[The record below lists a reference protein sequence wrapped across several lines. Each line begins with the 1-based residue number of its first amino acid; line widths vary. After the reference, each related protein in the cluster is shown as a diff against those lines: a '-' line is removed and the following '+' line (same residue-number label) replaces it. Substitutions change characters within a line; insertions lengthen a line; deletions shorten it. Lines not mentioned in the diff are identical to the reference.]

1 MDRSL
6 PLDHKI
12 VTALGVTL
20 APHLGL
26 GKSRLETLCMLI
38 VGMVSART
46 VNLTHLAAERPGQV
60 LLASTYRRLQRF
72 FQYVSLPGDAV
83 ARLVLTLV
91 GAHLGGLGDGK
102 SGAWYLCLDRTNW
115 KIGTRHVNVLM
126 LAVST
131 KRFRVPLLWTV
142 LDRAG
147 HSNTAERIALMQ
159 RYLALFGPDTVRALL
174 ADREFIGLEWLNF
187 LAAKGIPFAIRVK
200 QGQLV
205 ITPEGKVLT
214 LATLLARCRGR
225 CRDRMPLCRQLSS
238 RTGTPQLT
246 PRLPAALCRPPDQR
260 R

>member
-91 GAHLGGLGDGK
+91 GAHLGGLDDGK

-115 KIGTRHVNVLM
+115 KIGTRHVPGMSMCWCWLSRPS
-126 LAVST
+126 AFGC
-131 KRFRVPLLWTV
+131 RCCGPFWT
-142 LDRAG
+142 
-147 HSNTAERIALMQ
+147 
-159 RYLALFGPDTVRALL
+159 GPVT
-174 ADREFIGLEWLNF
+174 
-187 LAAKGIPFAIRVK
+187 AIRPS
-200 QGQLV
+200 G
-205 ITPEGKVLT
+205 
-214 LATLLARCRGR
+214 
-225 CRDRMPLCRQLSS
+225 
-238 RTGTPQLT
+238 
-246 PRLPAALCRPPDQR
+246 LP
-260 R
+260 